1 MNRHHTIT
9 PEIEYLTIVAPTASE
24 AMDQFSKR
32 GLSQQGY
39 SIAGQIG
46 RHRVA
51 VMNDGQSIELISAD
65 DMVAATF
72 RRVVERRV

>member
-1 MNRHHTIT
+1 MSNSDN
-9 PEIEYLTIVAPTASE
+9 PAIEYLTIVAPTAAE
-24 AMDQFSKR
+24 AMDQFAKR
-32 GLSQQGY
+32 GLGAQGY

-51 VMNDGQSIELISAD
+51 VISDGRSTELLQG

-72 RRVVERRV
+72 RRTVGA